1 MAAAGGW
8 SPAPAALDN
17 RSLRS
22 GAVGGGLRADARRA
36 GRRADGLTCG
46 LPSPDRRPRARAL
59 AGNRLPW
66 APAPPASP
74 PRFPP
79 RRRRRFCRL
88 RPEPSGEWIPRGGG
102 GPPGTVGCH
111 GHPSPPVTILMRRR
125 PRGPPGGVCGP
136 GRSVLGRL
144 GGDCR
149 EDGARVRPRVSRTW
163 DPPGRLSRPPLL
175 DHTFPRV
182 ASPIPAA
189 ERCASPWRGV
199 PTSPPLRRGAR
210 RAGCAASASPL
221 CWLGARPRAAL
232 LSLSRV
238 GSGGAGGR
246 HGVEGIGFALSGIRG
261 HQEQAFGGSGR
272 VATGAWTEFRTRV
285 VPAGVGGA
293 PA

>member
-1 MAAAGGW
+1 MYESTGGAILIQTTTPVHAIMGHDVTRWFWASILLLLPDISRSLRAQAWRARKPPGCPVLVPAPRARPRPLGPALSSRAGPAASLLRRHLPSRPARRGPETARGTGRDWLQLAAG

-79 RRRRRFCRL
+79 RRRRFCRL

-144 GGDCR
+144 GGGVTA
-149 EDGARVRPRVSRTW
+149 EKM
-163 DPPGRLSRPPLL
+163 GR
-175 DHTFPRV
+175 
-182 ASPIPAA
+182 
-189 ERCASPWRGV
+189 G
-199 PTSPPLRRGAR
+199 
-210 RAGCAASASPL
+210 
-221 CWLGARPRAAL
+221 
-232 LSLSRV
+232 
-238 GSGGAGGR
+238 
-246 HGVEGIGFALSGIRG
+246 
-261 HQEQAFGGSGR
+261 
-272 VATGAWTEFRTRV
+272 
-285 VPAGVGGA
+285 
-293 PA
+293 